1 MTDKPRKQRA
11 KAPPRYGNGPMPQ
24 RAAKNNYFATLMQ
37 TPEGRALRK
46 EWSSRPRKNAGRP
59 KGVPDGYRKE
69 TIAPVREDNRK
80 GAEEVVKI
88 MAKKHGIE
96 NEYAVEALTTAV
108 EIMRSPDAT
117 RDRLQ
122 AARLV
127 LDFTKQKPATK
138 SEMAISQAE
147 SFLEGLLK
155 EEEQQHGQETES
167 GTQETAH

>member
-1 MTDKPRKQRA
+1 
-11 KAPPRYGNGPMPQ
+11 
-24 RAAKNNYFATLMQ
+24 
-37 TPEGRALRK
+37 
-46 EWSSRPRKNAGRP
+46 
-59 KGVPDGYRKE
+59 
-69 TIAPVREDNRK
+69 VREDNRK

-155 EEEQQHGQETES
+155 EEEQQHGRETES
-167 GTQETAH
+167 STQETAH